1 MTPAPSHAVEN
12 AARLGRKGNMVAVEG
27 NPRCR
32 QHAWE
37 RRLEVHEGTECVV
50 AVCTQCGTKE
60 LCWCHRQGR
69 RRRRT
74 CSAQNLRSEAEGF
87 ADRRARPSSEGR

>member
-1 MTPAPSHAVEN
+1 MTPAPSQAVEN

-50 AVCTQCGTKE
+50 AVCVRCGTRE
-60 LCWCHRQGR
+60 LCWSR
-69 RRRRT
+69 RPLAAEAKARLL
-74 CSAQNLRSEAEGF
+74 AAEPPERS
-87 ADRRARPSSEGR
+87 